1 MKAFFLLLLLGCTPI
16 EEPPHSE
23 ATTPRGELGPL
34 DALARRFGRV
44 RRRMS
49 ARGYGSAVA
58 LERTFVLDDAG
69 EAFPIDLP
77 RGRCTTALALAGGDV
92 QALQLRLYDKDGF
105 LVAIDSVAGA
115 AGLVHHC
122 PELSPES
129 DFARV
134 YLTVES
140 ERGSGGVV
148 AAAYES
154 DAGEGEGFER
164 LFEDVVPPVVP
175 LGPVEEAFSS
185 SRGGRIERG
194 LTPQDGPRFMRL
206 AEGQVTRARVE
217 FREDTCVLVTA
228 RGDRGIQDLDLY
240 LYGPDGAEVA
250 RDLGVEGEPQLEY
263 CPSVAGTGTLE
274 LRVFEGAG
282 AAGWMVWSAPPP
294 PESEDVPLAAPV
306 QELEPLAI
314 VNEAADAL
322 RERGFGSPRVLRQ
335 DGRVSPGETLSID
348 VPLGAGCAWI
358 LAAAGPGEVDL
369 DLYLRDGDQSPLD
382 RDVRVRRTARV
393 GACLDSP
400 RQVQLMV
407 KGYGQGHFALVV
419 VNAPAAIADVAT
431 LRAEGAEA
439 ALVARG
445 FERERVENHPHASI
459 ERELRVPAG
468 ECIGLVV
475 AGDAGLA
482 DIDLIA
488 VDGEGERVASD
499 TGPAP
504 WASIAPCA
512 QDEDLELSVELVPYR
527 GDGPVVLHWLRHR
540 PASEAP

>member
-1 MKAFFLLLLLGCTPI
+1 MKAWALVLLLGCTPTV
-16 EEPPHSE
+16 EPPPLE
-23 ATTPRGELGPL
+23 AIAPRGELGPL

-92 QALQLRLYDKDGF
+92 QALHLRLYDRDGV
-105 LVAIDSVAGA
+105 LVAIDSVDGA

-122 PELSPES
+122 PELSS
-129 DFARV
+129 TSNFARV

-154 DAGEGEGFER
+154 VAGEGEGFER

-175 LGPVEEAFSS
+175 LGPVEEAFAT
-185 SRGGRIERG
+185 SRAGRIERG
-194 LTPQDGPRFMRL
+194 LSPQNGPTFLRL

-217 FREDTCVLVTA
+217 FRVDTCLLVTA

-282 AAGWMVWSAPPP
+282 AAGWMVWSAPLP
-294 PESEDVPLAAPV
+294 PEAEDAPIEAPV

-314 VNEAADAL
+314 VTEEADAL
-322 RERGFGSPRVLRQ
+322 HERGFSSPRVLRQ
-335 DGRVSPGETLSID
+335 DGQVSPGETLSID
-348 VPLGAGCAWI
+348 APLGAGCAWI

-369 DLYLRDGDQSPLD
+369 DLYLRDGDQSALD

-400 RQVQLMV
+400 RHVQLMV
-407 KGYGQGHFALVV
+407 KAYGQGHFALVIV
-419 VNAPAAIADVAT
+419 DAPPSITDVAT
-431 LRAEGAEA
+431 LRAEGATA

-445 FERERVENHPHASI
+445 FEQERVETHPHASV
-459 ERELRVPAG
+459 ERQVRIPAG
-468 ECIGLVV
+468 ECVGLVV
-475 AGDAGLA
+475 AGDADLE

-488 VDGEGERVASD
+488 VDSEGERVASD
-499 TGPAP
+499 TGRAP

-512 QDEDLELSVELVPYR
+512 GDEDLELTIELVPYR
-527 GDGPVVLHWLRHR
+527 GDGAVVLHWLRR
-540 PASEAP
+540 TSEEVP